1 VLDNI
6 VIQYPTRIAPIEMHL
21 RSGYPLYSAE
31 AYARMQY
38 YPSSN
43 WYTPNLILDGT
54 PMGSG
59 YSSWQSYIVTRMNQ
73 PAPMRISMWG
83 SYGSG
88 SGTIY
93 ARYHNDSTAS
103 VTAYVYFVITED
115 SCYYSAPNGDQW
127 HNHVARDY
135 VPNQIG
141 QQVTI
146 PAGDSVTVSQAFTI
160 QSGWNVNRCKI
171 VTWIQ
176 NNSTREVYQAGFI
189 KVTDLTG
196 IEEQNRESIS
206 KQITIAPNPCI
217 NGTEFR
223 FNLKPGTEY
232 TIQIYN
238 VLGSEVQRLKGVS
251 TGSEEILK
259 WNLLDKN
266 HKSVRSGVYFYK
278 FTSPE
283 INTTGKIVVR

>member
-1 VLDNI
+1 MLDNI
-6 VIQYPTRIAPIEMHL
+6 VLQYPTRIAPIEMHL

-54 PMGSG
+54 PKGSG
-59 YSSWQSYIVTRMNQ
+59 YTGWQSQIEARMNQ
-73 PAPMRISMWG
+73 PAPIRISMWG
-83 SYGSG
+83 TYGSG

-103 VTAYVYFVITED
+103 ITAYVYFVIIED

-141 QQVTI
+141 QQITI
-146 PAGDSVTVSQAFTI
+146 PAGDSVTTSQPFTI
-160 QSGWNVNRCKI
+160 QAGWNVNRCKI

-176 NNSTREVYQAGFI
+176 NNSTKEVYQSGII

-196 IEEQNRESIS
+196 IDENEYRNLTKEIIS
-206 KQITIAPNPCI
+206 TPNPCV
-217 NGTEFR
+217 NGTKFQFR
-223 FNLKPGTEY
+223 IDNGKSCKIMIFDILGREIRRIEGKGNGNQQAIEWNLKDNSGA
-232 TIQIYN
+232 
-238 VLGSEVQRLKGVS
+238 R
-251 TGSEEILK
+251 
-259 WNLLDKN
+259 
-266 HKSVRSGVYFYK
+266 VRSGVYFYR
-278 FTSPE
+278 FISSE
-283 INTTGKIVVR
+283 INGSGKIIVR

>member
-1 VLDNI
+1 
-6 VIQYPTRIAPIEMHL
+6 MHL

-54 PMGSG
+54 PRGSG
-59 YSSWQSYIVTRMNQ
+59 YSSWQSYIVARMNQ

-88 SGTIY
+88 SGTLY

-189 KVTDLTG
+189 KITDLTG
-196 IEEQNRESIS
+196 IEEQIRASIS
-206 KQITIAPNPCI
+206 KQITTTPNPCI

-223 FNLKPGTEY
+223 FSLKPGAEY
-232 TIQIYN
+232 TVQIFN
-238 VLGSEVQRLKGVS
+238 VLGREVQRLKGVS
-251 TGSEEILK
+251 TGSDEILK
-259 WNLLDKN
+259 WNLQDKN
-266 HKSVRSGVYFYK
+266 GKSVRSGIYFYK

>member
-1 VLDNI
+1 
-6 VIQYPTRIAPIEMHL
+6 MHL

-38 YPSSN
+38 YPNSN

-54 PMGSG
+54 PRGSS
-59 YSSWQSYIVTRMNQ
+59 YSSWQSYIVARMNQ

-83 SYGSG
+83 TYGSG

-176 NNSTREVYQAGFI
+176 NNSTREVYQAGFV

-196 IEEQNRESIS
+196 IKEQNRESLI
-206 KQITIAPNPCI
+206 KTINTAPNPCV
-217 NGTEFR
+217 NGIEFR
-223 FNLKPGTEY
+223 FNVKPGVEY
-232 TIQIYN
+232 TIQISN
-238 VLGSEVQRLKGVS
+238 VLGREIQRIRG
-251 TGSEEILK
+251 TGTGGDEIIR
-259 WNLLDKN
+259 WNLQDYKG
-266 HKSVRSGVYFYK
+266 KCVSPGVYFYR
-278 FTSPE
+278 FTCSE
-283 INTTGKIVVR
+283 INITGKIVVR

>member
-1 VLDNI
+1 
-6 VIQYPTRIAPIEMHL
+6 MHL
-21 RSGYPLYSAE
+21 SSSYPLYCPE

-54 PMGSG
+54 PRGSS

-83 SYGSG
+83 TYGSG

-93 ARYHNDSTAS
+93 ARFRNDSTAS

-115 SCYYSAPNGDQW
+115 SLYYVTPYGDQW

-146 PAGDSVTVSQAFTI
+146 PAGDSVTVSQNFTI
-160 QSGWNVNRCKI
+160 QSGWNVNRCNI

-176 NNSTREVYQAGFI
+176 NNSTREVYQAAFI

-196 IEEQNRESIS
+196 VEETNKATGISTISSI
-206 KQITIAPNPCI
+206 PNPCV
-217 NGTEFR
+217 NGTTFQFNVSKDGKWKLLLYDALGREIQR
-223 FNLKPGTEY
+223 FEGIGQGG
-232 TIQIYN
+232 IQT
-238 VLGSEVQRLKGVS
+238 VE
-251 TGSEEILK
+251 
-259 WNLLDKN
+259 WNLFDNNN
-266 HKSVRSGVYFYK
+266 HRVKPGVYFYQLLGPDLK
-278 FTSPE
+278 A
-283 INTTGKIVVR
+283 NGKIVVR

>member
-1 VLDNI
+1 
-6 VIQYPTRIAPIEMHL
+6 MHL

-54 PMGSG
+54 PRGSG
-59 YSSWQSYIVTRMNQ
+59 YSSWQSYIVTRMGQ
-73 PAPMRISMWG
+73 PAPMRIYMWG

-93 ARYHNDSTAS
+93 ARYYNDSTAS
-103 VTAYVYFVITED
+103 VTATVYFVITED
-115 SCYYSAPNGDQW
+115 SCYYAAPNGDQW

-146 PAGDSVTVSQAFTI
+146 PASDSVTVSQNFTI

-171 VTWIQ
+171 ITWIQ
-176 NNSTREVYQAGFI
+176 NSSTREVYQANII

-196 IEEQNRESIS
+196 IEESGNKDVGSKIASI
-206 KQITIAPNPCI
+206 PNPCV
-217 NGTEFR
+217 NGTKFQFSLNKGVEWKILIFDIAGR
-223 FNLKPGTEY
+223 EIQRIEGNSSGSNQVVEWNLKDNNG
-232 TIQIYN
+232 N
-238 VLGSEVQRLKGVS
+238 RV
-251 TGSEEILK
+251 
-259 WNLLDKN
+259 N
-266 HKSVRSGVYFYK
+266 SGVYFYRLV
-278 FTSPE
+278 SSE
-283 INTTGKIVVR
+283 LNANGKIVVR